1 MSEKLSF
8 VLYTDLGAHLDKL
21 TNEDA
26 GLLFKAIFKYQTD
39 GLIPDLSPAA
49 DMLFGVICSQI
60 DRESKKW
67 ETVRAKRV
75 EAANARYKKHRDD
88 EAEDANASI
97 SMQMHANAAVPVPV
111 PAPVPEDVPVSV
123 PVPVINNT
131 DPAPTPTPT
140 PEPRKAWGVFGH
152 VHLSEGELVEWQT
165 ERPKDWEA
173 KLTRLDE
180 FLERN
185 PERIRYYEMVGHLK
199 KLREWAAEDDKKSP
213 KPPETS
219 VHFENEKKNKGY
231 NNDSIFPDLFSDEI
245 DDYLKGGQ
253 DEGLPDL

>member
-1 MSEKLSF
+1 MSEKQSF

-39 GLIPDLSPAA
+39 GLIPELSPAA

-97 SMQMHANAAVPVPV
+97 SMQMHANAAVPVP
-111 PAPVPEDVPVSV
+111 APVPVPENVPVSV
-123 PVPVINNT
+123 PVSVPVINNT
-131 DPAPTPTPT
+131 DPAPTPEPDNTTKRPRGKYGKAMLT
-140 PEPRKAWGVFGH
+140 DAELERLKELRPE
-152 VHLSEGELVEWQT
+152 
-165 ERPKDWEA
+165 DWEE
-173 KLTRLDE
+173 KLAYFDGYLARSGKQYND
-180 FLERN
+180 
-185 PERIRYYEMVGHLK
+185 HL
-199 KLREWAAEDDKKSP
+199 LTIVSWAEDDDKKRP
-213 KPPETS
+213 AERPPESS
-219 VHFENEKKNKGY
+219 VHFELEKKNKG
-231 NNDSIFPDLFSDEI
+231 NNGGIFADLFSPEI
-245 DDYLKGGQ
+245 DDYLKGGNT
-253 DEGLPDL
+253 